1 MIRFFYLPFLYKFSR
16 YEKWQKKTGQRPA
29 FFKSNKNYLDAA
41 AEAAAGAASA
51 AGDAGAAAA
60 SAAGADAGAASAGAD
75 AGAAGADAGAAST
88 AGVDA
93 GVSAGLL
100 HATKATA
107 NIETSKSDFFMFL
120 LSKK

>member
-1 MIRFFYLPFLYKFSR
+1 MTGFFLKVI
-16 YEKWQKKTGQRPA
+16 
-29 FFKSNKNYLDAA
+29 NYLDAA

-51 AGDAGAAAA
+51 AGDAADAAA
-60 SAAGADAGAASAGAD
+60 SAAGADAGAASA
-75 AGAAGADAGAAST
+75 AGADAGAAST
-88 AGVDA
+88 AGVEA

-120 LSKK
+120 LSKNRSKKTTNLR